1 MRRSNGRCLVFV
13 VLLVLFVM
21 VMVLW
26 FLGLTGGVQIN
37 PNWLA
42 WFACFFLGVVV
53 FLFGSGIVVYR
64 AL

>member
-1 MRRSNGRCLVFV
+1 VFV